1 MDLEHLTKHQIVLL
15 TLLVSFVTS
24 IATGIVTV
32 SLVNQ
37 APPEVQR
44 TINQI
49 VERTVE
55 TVQAPLPA
63 QAEPAAVAAATVEKT
78 IVVKDD
84 DLAAESIAAAQ
95 KAIVRIVAKNN
106 PGSLLARGVM
116 VGQGVAITDRA
127 ALRGSNPQMF
137 EAILYSGERVPVVVR
152 GGNAPIAVLDVAVG
166 TSSGYAPAPIADMSK
181 VKLGASVI
189 RIGGSGADTVGTGV
203 IAALAHD
210 GVIQASVLS
219 ATPGSVLISL
229 FGEVIG
235 ITTGAQSSDLYSVP
249 TLVAS
254 P

>member
-63 QAEPAAVAAATVEKT
+63 QPAAVASVEKT

-84 DLAAESIAAAQ
+84 DLAAQSIAAAQ
-95 KAIVRIVAKNN
+95 KAIIRIVAKHDPNT
-106 PGSLLARGVM
+106 LLARGIM
-116 VGQGVAITDRA
+116 VGAGVAVTDAA
-127 ALRGSNPQMF
+127 ALVGVNPQQF
-137 EAILYSGERVPVVVR
+137 EAILHSGERVPVVVR
-152 GGNAPIAVLDVAVG
+152 GGVSPVAVLDVAG
-166 TSSGYAPAPIADMSK
+166 TSTGYAPALLADMSK
-181 VKLGASVI
+181 VKLGQSVI

-203 IAALAHD
+203 IAALAHE

-219 ATPGSVLISL
+219 ATPGSVLITF
-229 FGEVIG
+229 FGEVVG
-235 ITTGAQSSDLYSVP
+235 IMTGASASVGADVYSIPSIVQSPSS
-249 TLVAS
+249 
-254 P
+254 